1 MDGIRR
7 GFVLSQQSIDELL
20 DIVDSEV
27 FTSSD
32 AKIYKRYDLDHNWR
46 ITKKIDVNYPLFP
59 DICKEIEDWV
69 GDGTIVRQLDLLIYN
84 VGGRFR
90 EHTDNGG
97 AAISKERIHSTS
109 TLLEISDDLVGG
121 DLVLYEDGELNGATT
136 VDLKVGETLLFSPQR
151 WHEVTEVTQGKRICM
166 VAWLKNP

>member
-32 AKIYKRYDLDHNWR
+32 AKIYKRYDNDSSWR
-46 ITKKIDVNYPLFP
+46 VTERVDINYTIFP
-59 DICKEIEDWV
+59 DVCEEIENWV
-69 GDGTIVRQLDLLIYN
+69 GDGTKVRQLDLLIYN
-84 VGGRFR
+84 VGSRFR

-97 AAISKERIHSTS
+97 QAKQRIHSTS

-121 DLVLYEDGELNGATT
+121 DLVLYEDGELNGATN
-136 VDLKVGETLLFSPQR
+136 VELKVGETVLFDSLNQ
-151 WHEVTEVTQGKRICM
+151 WHEVTEVTQGKRICL
-166 VAWLKNP
+166 VAWLKNS